1 MALKKTSKKQ
11 VKKKSTK
18 STLTIDSSTTI
29 EGPDRFLSRINRE
42 NFGTPGSPLN
52 RSHPFYFGFLAAAG
66 ALVAITLLQ
75 ALASAS
81 NIFIL
86 LIIAIYLAAGLN
98 PIIEFFIRKGIRRAY
113 AIVTVALGVLSLAI
127 LFIWLVIPP
136 VLKQVENFIFN
147 LPGII
152 SSLTNNPQISALNDE
167 YEVIDNLQFQV
178 QDLVSDGQLFGAL
191 FGGVVGVGKTV
202 LSGTFSFLTVF
213 ILTLYFMAALPQF
226 LHVSYKLAPASRRE
240 RVTSIGNAIL
250 SRIGIFVGSQVLIAA
265 TAALILTGYGLIIG
279 VPYMSAL
286 GMVIFFAGLIPL
298 VGHFIGASIV
308 TLVALTDSLTTAIAA
323 LAGYIIYQQIENYL
337 IVPRIMKRSLAIPG
351 IVTIVAALLGSALFG
366 LIGAILA
373 VPMAAALLLILE
385 EVIFPKADKS

>member
-29 EGPDRFLSRINRE
+29 EGPDGFLSRINRE
-42 NFGTPGSPLN
+42 SFGTPGSPLN

-98 PIIEFFIRKGIRRAY
+98 PIIEFFIRKGLRRSY
-113 AIVTVALGVLSLAI
+113 AIVTVALGVVSLAI

-136 VLKQVENFIFN
+136 VLKQVENFVFN

-167 YEVIDNLQFQV
+167 YEVIDNLQIQV

>member
-136 VLKQVENFIFN
+136 VLKQVEF
-147 LPGII
+147 
-152 SSLTNNPQISALNDE
+152 
-167 YEVIDNLQFQV
+167 
-178 QDLVSDGQLFGAL
+178 
-191 FGGVVGVGKTV
+191 
-202 LSGTFSFLTVF
+202 
-213 ILTLYFMAALPQF
+213 
-226 LHVSYKLAPASRRE
+226 
-240 RVTSIGNAIL
+240 
-250 SRIGIFVGSQVLIAA
+250 
-265 TAALILTGYGLIIG
+265 
-279 VPYMSAL
+279 
-286 GMVIFFAGLIPL
+286 
-298 VGHFIGASIV
+298 
-308 TLVALTDSLTTAIAA
+308 
-323 LAGYIIYQQIENYL
+323 YI
-337 IVPRIMKRSLAIPG
+337 
-351 IVTIVAALLGSALFG
+351 
-366 LIGAILA
+366 
-373 VPMAAALLLILE
+373 
-385 EVIFPKADKS
+385 

>member
-29 EGPDRFLSRINRE
+29 EGPDGFLSRINRE
-42 NFGTPGSPLN
+42 SFGTPGSPLN

>member
-11 VKKKSTK
+11 VKKKSSK
-18 STLTIDSSTTI
+18 ESVTIDTSTTI
-29 EGPDRFLSRINRE
+29 EGPDGFLNRINRE
-42 NFGTPGSPLN
+42 SFGTPGIPLN

-66 ALVAITLLQ
+66 ALTAITLLK

-86 LIIAIYLAAGLN
+86 LIISIYLAAGLN
-98 PIIEFFIRKGIRRAY
+98 PVIEFFIRRGLRRAY
-113 AIVTVALGVLSLAI
+113 AIVTVAFGVLTVAI

-136 VLKQVENFIFN
+136 VLKQVENFVFN
-147 LPGII
+147 LPNII
-152 SSLTNNPQISALNDE
+152 SSLTNNPQISALNKE
-167 YEVIDNLQFQV
+167 YEVIDNLQIQV
-178 QDLVSDGQLFGAL
+178 QDMVSDGQLFGAL

-202 LSGTFSFLTVF
+202 LTGTFSFLTVF
-213 ILTLYFMAALPQF
+213 VLTLYFMAALPQF

-265 TAALILTGYGLIIG
+265 TAALVLTGYGYIIG

-298 VGHFIGASIV
+298 IGHFIGASIV

-323 LAGYIIYQQIENYL
+323 LAGYVIYQQIENYL
-337 IVPRIMKRSLAIPG
+337 VVPRIMKRSLAIPG

>member
-29 EGPDRFLSRINRE
+29 EGPDGFLSRINRE
-42 NFGTPGSPLN
+42 SFGTPGSPLN

-98 PIIEFFIRKGIRRAY
+98 PIIEFFIRKGLRRSY

-136 VLKQVENFIFN
+136 VLKQVENFVFN
-147 LPGII
+147 LPSII

-167 YEVIDNLQFQV
+167 YEVIDNLQIQV

>member
-29 EGPDRFLSRINRE
+29 DGPDGFLSRINRE
-42 NFGTPGSPLN
+42 SFGTPGSPLN